1 MSKQTKSSLLLL
13 LTAFIWGT
21 AFVAQKNGAHL
32 GALTYNGIRTLIGGL
47 VLIPVIRILD
57 CRKKATNFRDINTP
71 KAETE
76 VSALTTPK
84 ARDSALTDA
93 ENENKILIF
102 GSIALGIVLFAGS
115 TLQQYGITFTT
126 VGKSGFITSL
136 YAVEVPIF
144 SIAIGKKV
152 RPVIWLCVL
161 MGVTGLYLLCMN
173 GADFTLQKGDFFVCL
188 CTLFFALQI
197 MIIDYCSPKCDP
209 IRLAC
214 NQFII
219 TGLICIVLMFFFE
232 DPDIHEILRC
242 WAPILYGGFL
252 SVAVGYT
259 LQMVGQKNTP
269 PTQASLILCLE
280 SVFSALAGAVLLGES
295 MSPRQ
300 LIGCVIIFAAV
311 VISQLPEREKTPAA
325 EA

>member
-21 AFVAQKNGAHL
+21 AFVAQKSGAHL
-32 GALTYNGIRTLIGGL
+32 GALTYNGIRSLIGGL
-47 VLIPVIRILD
+47 VLIPVIRFLD
-57 CRKKATNFRDINTP
+57 HRKEVTEPPRAAAASQTTEHSRNVDALSDP
-71 KAETE
+71 KP
-76 VSALTTPK
+76 LPDPK
-84 ARDSALTDA
+84 S
-93 ENENKILIF
+93 EKKILII
-102 GSIALGIVLFAGS
+102 GSVALGIVMFAGS
-115 TLQQYGITFTT
+115 TLQQYGIGFTT

-136 YAVEVPIF
+136 YAVEVPIL
-144 SIAIGKKV
+144 SIVIGKKV

-173 GADFTLQKGDFFVCL
+173 GAHFTLQKGDFFVSL
-188 CTLFFALQI
+188 CTIFFALQI
-197 MIIDYCSPKCDP
+197 MIIDYCSPKTDP
-209 IRLAC
+209 VRLAC
-214 NQFII
+214 YQFII

-232 DPDIHEILRC
+232 HPDIHEILRS

-280 SVFSALAGAVLLGES
+280 SVFSALAGAVLLSES

-300 LIGCVIIFAAV
+300 MAGCVIIFAAV
-311 VISQLPEREKTPAA
+311 VISQLPEREKKPAG
-325 EA
+325 